1 MKCKQ
6 LLVTIIVFLANAIEI
21 TAQTPFTNRQVYDF
35 NPGDVMQTTN
45 KYTQTPG
52 PPIYETD
59 SIAERWTSKLGDTI
73 YYKIKHTYFRAPS
86 CQSCTAELVV
96 STLKME
102 VADLDSIVKHENK
115 TARMELHDSFFMFC
129 NKNVWA
135 KVPGKDDSLSFEPI
149 AHYTYVVEGLGG
161 PYFHLVYRKQL
172 PWINDRQLTYYKKNG
187 VECGN
192 FVSGIEKLNQ
202 MNVEISISPNPSSD
216 YTLMRF
222 QKSMNHATLSIHS
235 IDGKL
240 LRRISDIQGM
250 EYILENEGLKPGV
263 YIIRISNNGEMGS
276 QKLFIAQ

>member
-6 LLVTIIVFLANAIEI
+6 LLVAIIVFLANAIEI
-21 TAQTPFTNRQVYDF
+21 SAQTPFTNRQVYDF

>member
-6 LLVTIIVFLANAIEI
+6 LLVAIIVFLANAIEI
-21 TAQTPFTNRQVYDF
+21 SAQTPFTNRQVYDF

-222 QKSMNHATLSIHS
+222 QKSMNHATLSIYS
-235 IDGKL
+235 MDGTL

>member
-6 LLVTIIVFLANAIEI
+6 LLVAIIVFLANAIEI
-21 TAQTPFTNRQVYDF
+21 SAQTPFTNRQVYDF

-45 KYTQTPG
+45 KYAQTPG

-59 SIAERWTSKLGDTI
+59 SIAQRWTSKLGDTI

-161 PYFHLVYRKQL
+161 PNFHLVYRKQL

>member
-6 LLVTIIVFLANAIEI
+6 LLVAIIVFLANAIEI

-222 QKSMNHATLSIHS
+222 QKSMNHATLSIYS
-235 IDGKL
+235 MDGTL

-263 YIIRISNNGEMGS
+263 YIITISNNGEMGS

>member
-6 LLVTIIVFLANAIEI
+6 LLVAIIVFLANAIEI
-21 TAQTPFTNRQVYDF
+21 SAQTPFTNRQVYDF

-187 VECGN
+187 LECGN

-222 QKSMNHATLSIHS
+222 QKSMNHATLSIYS
-235 IDGKL
+235 MDGTL

>member
-6 LLVTIIVFLANAIEI
+6 LLVAIIVFLANAIEI
-21 TAQTPFTNRQVYDF
+21 SAQTPFTNRQVYDF

-222 QKSMNHATLSIHS
+222 QKSMNHATLSIYS
-235 IDGKL
+235 MDGTL

-263 YIIRISNNGEMGS
+263 YIITISNNGEMGS

>member
-1 MKCKQ
+1 M
-6 LLVTIIVFLANAIEI
+6 
-21 TAQTPFTNRQVYDF
+21 
-35 NPGDVMQTTN
+35 
-45 KYTQTPG
+45 
-52 PPIYETD
+52 
-59 SIAERWTSKLGDTI
+59 
-73 YYKIKHTYFRAPS
+73 
-86 CQSCTAELVV
+86 
-96 STLKME
+96 
-102 VADLDSIVKHENK
+102 
-115 TARMELHDSFFMFC
+115 
-129 NKNVWA
+129 
-135 KVPGKDDSLSFEPI
+135 PGKDDSLSFEPI

-222 QKSMNHATLSIHS
+222 QKSMNHATLSIYS
-235 IDGKL
+235 MDGTL

>member
-6 LLVTIIVFLANAIEI
+6 LLVAIIVFLANAIEI
-21 TAQTPFTNRQVYDF
+21 SAQTPFTNRQVYDF

-276 QKLFIAQ
+276 QKLFIAH

>member
-6 LLVTIIVFLANAIEI
+6 LLVAIIVFLANAIEI
-21 TAQTPFTNRQVYDF
+21 SAQTPFTNRQVYDF

-216 YTLMRF
+216 YTLF
-222 QKSMNHATLSIHS
+222 SLCVF
-235 IDGKL
+235 L
-240 LRRISDIQGM
+240 
-250 EYILENEGLKPGV
+250 V
-263 YIIRISNNGEMGS
+263 IIADFGRNCI
-276 QKLFIAQ
+276 

>member
-6 LLVTIIVFLANAIEI
+6 LLVAIIVFLANAIEI
-21 TAQTPFTNRQVYDF
+21 SAQTPFTNRQVYDF

-187 VECGN
+187 VKCGN

-222 QKSMNHATLSIHS
+222 QKSMNHATLSIYS
-235 IDGKL
+235 MDGTL

>member
-6 LLVTIIVFLANAIEI
+6 LLVAIIVFLANAIEI

-192 FVSGIEKLNQ
+192 FVSGIEKLNR
-202 MNVEISISPNPSSD
+202 MNVEISITPNPSSD